1 MNGDKQSKKKPI
13 YPNNWQ
19 TYKDQPDDFFV
30 PHEFDEVMEWR
41 VESWEL
47 PSSVA
52 CIFRLQNKK
61 TGKVTEKVYQ
71 KQGAATK
78 RLHKLLEENTHDI
91 TICSAGAMHHIVLE
105 DIINEEAGVDDN

>member
-1 MNGDKQSKKKPI
+1 MNGNNQSKKKPI

-52 CIFRLQNKK
+52 CIFRLKNKK

-71 KQGAATK
+71 KQGAATN
-78 RLHKLLEENTHDI
+78 RLKKLIEENNHEI
-91 TICSAGAMHHIVLE
+91 TICSATAMHHVVLE
-105 DIINEEAGVDDN
+105 DNIDGEAGYDEL